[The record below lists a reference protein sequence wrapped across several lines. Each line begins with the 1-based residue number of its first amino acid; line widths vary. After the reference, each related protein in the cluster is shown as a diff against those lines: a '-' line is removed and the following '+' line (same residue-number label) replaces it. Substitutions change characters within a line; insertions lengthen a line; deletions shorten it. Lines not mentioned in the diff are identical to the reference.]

1 MEAYIKLKLWRENE
15 MGLSTYDLADTLE
28 KKMQPDFPKGFKRG
42 EKIFQSDV
50 VLAEKGQSRKRFEK
64 VVNAIYK
71 YMNVEPGY
79 FGKFVPAPKSD
90 EPLSEEGANNEY
102 RKQTLE
108 LHKRLLEAHE
118 AINRLNVE
126 KIELLQKNFDLQT
139 ENIELKRRLEANEG
153 K

>member
-1 MEAYIKLKLWRENE
+1 MEAYLKLKSWREQ
-15 MGLSTYDLADTLE
+15 MGFSTYDLAEKLE
-28 KKMQPDFPKGFKRG
+28 EKMSPDFPKGFKRG

-71 YMNVEPGY
+71 YMDVEPGH

-90 EPLSEEGANNEY
+90 EPLSEEGTNDEY

-108 LHKRLLEAHE
+108 LHRRLLEAHE
-118 AINRLNVE
+118 SINRLNME
-126 KIELLQKNFDLQT
+126 KIELLQRNFDLQT
-139 ENIELKRRLEANEG
+139 ENIDLKRRLETFER